1 MDYMENEHKVY
12 VDVIEKRRKDGRIL
26 PIFVLWEDGIRYKI
40 DKILDLRRAA
50 SLKAGGVGLRYTVR
64 VGGRETYLYLE
75 DDKVDAKWFVER
87 K

>member
-1 MDYMENEHKVY
+1 MDYMDNDQKVY

>member
-1 MDYMENEHKVY
+1 MDYMDNDQKVY

-50 SLKAGGVGLRYTVR
+50 SLKAGGVGLRYTIR